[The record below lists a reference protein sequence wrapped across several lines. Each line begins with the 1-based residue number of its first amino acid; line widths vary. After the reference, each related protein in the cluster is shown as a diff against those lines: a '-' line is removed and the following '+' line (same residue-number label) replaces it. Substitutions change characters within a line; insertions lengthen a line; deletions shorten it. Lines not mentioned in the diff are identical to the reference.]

1 MRFRWDGQGGH
12 QATATLA
19 TRGRGLHTC
28 PRLAVGGSA
37 HLGPAPLGPPGRAHP
52 RDGQGERVPPPG
64 PERPS
69 CWSRCGRRG
78 SRHRS
83 GLASRPRRAP
93 GKMRERVRRR
103 PRGTA
108 APAARPVAS
117 PSLCGPASLVFLRD
131 GAKMQPQHPRMN
143 RAGSRAPKCAPAVC
157 ERPRFNQK
165 EKQKGNAMVYYVS
178 PKAPETPYKER
189 EKPQKPA

>member
-1 MRFRWDGQGGH
+1 MLEPLREARVPTPQW
-12 QATATLA
+12 
-19 TRGRGLHTC
+19 
-28 PRLAVGGSA
+28 PRLP
-37 HLGPAPLGPPGRAHP
+37 PAPGPGEDAGT
-52 RDGQGERVPPPG
+52 GQTP
-64 PERPS
+64 
-69 CWSRCGRRG
+69 
-78 SRHRS
+78 
-83 GLASRPRRAP
+83 
-93 GKMRERVRRR
+93 
-103 PRGTA
+103 
-108 APAARPVAS
+108 ARPVAS
-117 PSLCGPASLVFLRD
+117 PSLRGPASLVFLRD

>member
-1 MRFRWDGQGGH
+1 MGRAGWTPGHSDSGNQGAGPSH
-12 QATATLA
+12 LPSA
-19 TRGRGLHTC
+19 GRGGQRA
-28 PRLAVGGSA
+28 PRP
-37 HLGPAPLGPPGRAHP
+37 GPARPSREGSSSGRPGRACSSSGAREP
-52 RDGQGERVPPPG
+52 VVLEPLQRPRLPPAPGPGEDAGTGQTPASRDGR
-64 PERPS
+64 
-69 CWSRCGRRG
+69 
-78 SRHRS
+78 
-83 GLASRPRRAP
+83 
-93 GKMRERVRRR
+93 
-103 PRGTA
+103 T
-108 APAARPVAS
+108 AARPVVS
-117 PSLCGPASLVFLRD
+117 PSLRGPASLVFLRD

>member
-1 MRFRWDGQGGH
+1 MGRAGWTPGHSDSGNQGAGPSRPPS
-12 QATATLA
+12 A
-19 TRGRGLHTC
+19 GRGGQRA
-28 PRLAVGGSA
+28 PR
-37 HLGPAPLGPPGRAHP
+37 PAPLGPPGRAHP
-52 RDGQGERVPPPG
+52 RDGKGERVPPPG

-69 CWSRCGRRG
+69 CWSRC
-78 SRHRS
+78 S
-83 GLASRPRRAP
+83 GLTSRPRRAP
-93 GKMRERVRRR
+93 EKMRERVRRR

-117 PSLCGPASLVFLRD
+117 PSLRGPASLVFLRD